1 MSRARWLPEA
11 GLRTTSGGAPG
22 SMACPESDGGQVEL
36 LPLPRFLVN
45 QRSFQA
51 ASKQPQVG
59 DALPYSPRAELRRA
73 SAGTSAHQVREMP
86 GASTRASSGP
96 GLADLSD
103 CVPSEAVWDGVT
115 TIMIKNIPSRCHQE
129 EVLDAISQIGFAS
142 RYTFFYLPKKTGK
155 MLNYGYAFI
164 GLSTEQDV
172 TDFRR
177 SLDGFQF
184 VRRKSLKAIA
194 LAPAKIQG
202 FHDNVQHFVGSRAL
216 DCEQPPIFRMVL

>member
-1 MSRARWLPEA
+1 MAGAGRMSGAPRWLPEA
-11 GLRTTSGGAPG
+11 GLRATNGGAPG
-22 SMACPESDGGQVEL
+22 SMPCHEGGGDQVEP
-36 LPLPRFLVN
+36 LPLPRFLLDR
-45 QRSFQA
+45 RSF
-51 ASKQPQVG
+51 
-59 DALPYSPRAELRRA
+59 
-73 SAGTSAHQVREMP
+73 QVREMP
-86 GASTRASSGP
+86 AEPGASTCAPSGP

-103 CVPSEAVWDGVT
+103 CDPSEAAWDGVT

-129 EVLDAISQIGFAS
+129 EVLEAIAQFGFAS

-164 GLSTEQDV
+164 GLFTEMDV

-177 SLDGFQF
+177 SLEGFQF

-202 FHDNVQHFVGSRAL
+202 FQDNVKHFVGSRTL
-216 DCEQPPIFRMVL
+216 DGEQPPIFRMVL